1 MPKKEYCCET
11 AEQQLTNVCKD
22 HGIVCPD
29 NVLREYKPGVFGIPH
44 PDMDSYYLIQ
54 YCPWCGTKLSR
65 ILWKRQEKS

>member
-1 MPKKEYCCET
+1 MPNKNHPQKEYCCET
-11 AEQQLTNVCKD
+11 AEQQLTNICKD

-54 YCPWCGTKLSR
+54 YCPWCGTKL
-65 ILWKRQEKS
+65 